1 MLIIL
6 NCCKNTLTVITPC
19 ILKRQ
24 EKFQKAIK
32 YLENFTLFNRRIMY
46 DFFKIT
52 SIYNKREKVM
62 LRII

>member
-32 YLENFTLFNRRIMY
+32 YLENYIVFNHHIIY
-46 DFFKIT
+46 DFI
-52 SIYNKREKVM
+52 
-62 LRII
+62 